1 MQRIVAKLLFL
12 LLVFH
17 LATTGTLVW
26 AAAETENPTGAENQT
41 EFAKKAVPE
50 IQSIEVLDLNTAA
63 KIALA
68 ESPTLAA
75 AAQRVEQARQL
86 VNEARG
92 AYWPNIIADGS
103 VNRVEQSES
112 QYKASVATA
121 QALNPL
127 ATIQNPDDYY
137 RAGLTANWTLFDGF
151 RRRFSNAAAKYGQAQ
166 SEQALLDSR
175 RLLLAAVAGSYYKA
189 QLANEGVAI
198 AAADEAF
205 NLKQVSD
212 ANARLRV
219 GTGALSDVLNFEI
232 QANAAKDD
240 RINAEREYI
249 AAMVG
254 LAALLG
260 IPEATFP
267 EGLTL
272 APLEKESETIMELP
286 RAGEQ
291 VAYAH
296 QNRPD
301 ILVATTGVERADAE
315 IGTAKA
321 RYYPSIIL
329 SGNVSGEHSESR
341 LFEGDD
347 FGNSVGVFLTY
358 DLFSGG
364 ADRARIA
371 QAKHRKSEEIKN
383 LDALKISVANEV
395 NDALS
400 GLKAAR
406 QSLELQRK
414 NASLVQRNRDLVEKE
429 YAAGQSSL
437 VRLNEAQR
445 NLTQAQSR
453 LAFARLSLRLAWST
467 LYTATGKNLD
477 LYSSY

>member
-1 MQRIVAKLLFL
+1 MQRPVTKLLCL

-17 LATTGTLVW
+17 LATVGALVW
-26 AAAETENPTGAENQT
+26 AAAETGDPTGTATEKVAAPDIQT
-41 EFAKKAVPE
+41 
-50 IQSIEVLDLNTAA
+50 IQVLDLDTAA

-112 QYKASVATA
+112 RYKASVAAA
-121 QALNPL
+121 QVLNPL

-151 RRRFSNAAAKYGQAQ
+151 RRRFTNAGAKYGQAQ
-166 SEQALLDSR
+166 SEQAQLDSR
-175 RLLLAAVAGSYYKA
+175 RLLLAAVAGSFYKA

-232 QANAAKDD
+232 QANAAKDN
-240 RINAEREYI
+240 RISADREYF
-249 AAMVG
+249 AAMTG

-260 IPEATFP
+260 IPKAKFP
-267 EGLTL
+267 DGLTL
-272 APLEKESETIMELP
+272 APLEKESETILQLP
-286 RAGEQ
+286 EAGQE
-291 VAYAH
+291 VTYAYQH
-296 QNRPD
+296 RPD
-301 ILVATTGVERADAE
+301 ILATTTGVERADAG

-329 SGNVSGEHSESR
+329 SGNVSGENSENR

-364 ADRARIA
+364 ADRARVA

-395 NDALS
+395 NDALN
-400 GLKAAR
+400 GLKAAQ

-453 LAFARLSLRLAWST
+453 LAFARLSLRFAWST
-467 LYTATGKNLD
+467 LYTATAKSLD
-477 LYSSY
+477 LYSKY